1 MANSSHFPFSTMSVQ
16 ASFLSLAHQKK
27 LRCETFLN
35 EMNAIIPWDGLFAV
49 IEPHYTHKET
59 GRKRKELKMML
70 KIYFLQQW
78 FNLSDPGMEEAIYDR
93 NSFQKF
99 LDMDLLSDRVPDE
112 TTILNFRHLL
122 EAHKLQ
128 EEFLEVV
135 NAVLE
140 EKGFLMRKGTI
151 VDATL
156 IAASPSTKNT
166 DKKRDPEM
174 HQTKKGNQWYFGMK
188 GHIGVDVDSGIVH
201 SVAGTAANV
210 HDRNKLHDL
219 LHGEEKAIFGDSGYA
234 SDADKETCRKYGVVY
249 WGVNDKGK
257 RSHPLSST
265 QRKKNRKKSSVR
277 AKVEHP
283 FRIMKNQWGHRKVRY
298 KGIEK
303 NTLQLHTL
311 FALANLY
318 MKRRQLLA

>member
-1 MANSSHFPFSTMSVQ
+1 MSAQ
-16 ASFLSLAHQKK
+16 ASFLSIAHNKQ
-27 LRCETFLN
+27 LRREKFLN
-35 EMNAIIPWDGLFAV
+35 DMNAIIPWDDLLAV
-49 IEPHYTHKET
+49 IEPHYTQKET

-70 KIYFLQQW
+70 KIHFLQQW
-78 FNLSDPGMEEAIYDR
+78 FDLSDPEAEQEIYDR

-99 LDMDLLSDRVPDE
+99 LEIDLLSDTVPDE
-112 TTILNFRHLL
+112 TTILHFRHLL
-122 EAHKLQ
+122 EKHKLP
-128 EEFLEVV
+128 EDFLAVV
-135 NAVLE
+135 NRVLE
-140 EKGFLMRKGTI
+140 EKGYLMRKGTI

-156 IAASPSTKNT
+156 IAASPSTKNK

-201 SVAGTAANV
+201 SVEGTAANV
-210 HDRNKLHDL
+210 HDRNKLRDL

-234 SDADKETCRKYGVVY
+234 SDADKETCRKYGVVH

-283 FRIMKNQWGHRKVRY
+283 FHIIKNLWGHRKVRY
-298 KGIEK
+298 RGIEK

-318 MKRRQLLA
+318 MKRKQLLT

>member
-1 MANSSHFPFSTMSVQ
+1 MSAQ
-16 ASFLSLAHQKK
+16 ASFLSIAHQKK

-35 EMNAIIPWDGLFAV
+35 EMDTIIPWEQLLSV
-49 IEPHYTHKET
+49 IEPHYVHQDT

-78 FNLSDPGMEEAIYDR
+78 NDLSDPAMEEAIYDR
-93 NSFQKF
+93 CSFQKF
-99 LDMDLLSDRVPDE
+99 LDIDLLSDRVPDE

-122 EAHKLQ
+122 EEHQLQ
-128 EEFLEVV
+128 EEFLNVV

-140 EKGFLMRKGTI
+140 KKGFLMRKGTI

-156 IAASPSTKNT
+156 IAASPSTKNK

-188 GHIGVDVDSGIVH
+188 GHIGVDVDSGVVH
-201 SVAGTAANV
+201 SVEGTAANV
-210 HDRNKLHDL
+210 HDRIKLRSL
-219 LHGEEKAIFGDSGYA
+219 LHGEEKAIFGDQGYA
-234 SDADKETCRKYGVVY
+234 SDEDKDMCRKFGVVH
-249 WGVNDKGK
+249 WHVNDRGK
-257 RSHPLSST
+257 RGRPLSHG
-265 QRKKNRKKSSVR
+265 QKKKNRKRSSVR

-283 FRIMKNQWGHRKVRY
+283 FRIIKDQWGHRKVRY
-298 KGIEK
+298 RGIEK

-318 MKRRQLLA
+318 MKRKQLLV